1 MQNLSKEHILD
12 RIQSRIDEL
21 GMTANAAAV
30 KAGLERTYLSQQ
42 RRFAERWPRVDNLQ
56 AICDVLG
63 LRMAWVVTG
72 LGRRLVDEP
81 DFAADIA
88 VVPVIS
94 WVAASNFS
102 EAIPIDYSS
111 EAPHLLAANL
121 GRGDFL
127 ALQVR
132 GDSMDR
138 IAPDGAHIIVDR
150 TDKILVS
157 RAFYVFSR
165 AAHEEATFKRWMTNP
180 DRLEPFSTNLTH
192 EAIFMTNPPHVI
204 GRVRR
209 VILEL

>member
-1 MQNLSKEHILD
+1 
-12 RIQSRIDEL
+12 
-21 GMTANAAAV
+21 MTANDASH
-30 KAGLERTYLSQQ
+30 KAGLERTFLSQQ
-42 RRFAERWPRVDNLQ
+42 RRFPERWPRVDNLQ
-56 AICDVLG
+56 AICDALG
-63 LRMAWVVTG
+63 LRMTWVVTG
-72 LGRRLVDEP
+72 LGRRLIDEP
-81 DFAADIA
+81 DFASDIA

-102 EAIPIDYSS
+102 ESIPVDHSA
-111 EAPHLLAANL
+111 EVPHLLAANL
-121 GRGDFL
+121 GRGDFF

-138 IAPDGAHIIVDR
+138 IAPEGAHIIVDR
-150 TDKILVS
+150 TDKTLVS

-165 AAHEEATFKRWMTNP
+165 EAHEEATFKRWMTNP

-192 EAIFMTNPPHVI
+192 EAIFVTSSPHVI